1 MFRAV
6 SLSKHMDI
14 DHYKCSGYGIGFD
27 RKGEFSFGNE
37 FDRNVIIFG
46 ADMSS
51 SVYTNKRTKT
61 ILILGKDFM
70 QGLDNTA
77 IYAEKTY

>member
-14 DHYKCSGYGIGFD
+14 GHYKYSGYGIGFD
-27 RKGEFSFGNE
+27 RK
-37 FDRNVIIFG
+37 G